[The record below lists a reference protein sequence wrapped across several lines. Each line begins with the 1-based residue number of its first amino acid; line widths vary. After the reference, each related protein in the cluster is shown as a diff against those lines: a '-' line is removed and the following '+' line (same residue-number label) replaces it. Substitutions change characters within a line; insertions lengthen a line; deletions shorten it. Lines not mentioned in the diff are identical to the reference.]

1 MPPLYDS
8 NNDPYNYD
16 YHTLTIILLE
26 DNINSGSIT
35 NYETT
40 KLQYDEIK
48 DSFINDKL
56 QVKYTMQPNIYSN
69 NSTMHV
75 GIHSNTD

>member
-8 NNDPYNYD
+8 NNAPYNYD

-40 KLQYDEIK
+40 KL
-48 DSFINDKL
+48 
-56 QVKYTMQPNIYSN
+56 
-69 NSTMHV
+69 
-75 GIHSNTD
+75 